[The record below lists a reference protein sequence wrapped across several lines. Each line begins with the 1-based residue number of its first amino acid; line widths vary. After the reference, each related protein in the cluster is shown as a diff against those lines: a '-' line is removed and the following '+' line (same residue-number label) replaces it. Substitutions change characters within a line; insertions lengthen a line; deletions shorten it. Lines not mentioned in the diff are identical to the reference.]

1 MGTTIEE
8 IRVVQAGPH
17 SHHDALWLA
26 DAAGKECLES
36 AGVLPTDVD
45 LLINVGLYRDRILGE
60 PALASLV
67 QEDIGINPEDPHPGG
82 HGSFSFDVANGA
94 CGALTALQLADRF
107 LQAGTIQK
115 ALIVSSDADPG
126 HRLASSFPFRPA
138 GGAVL
143 CVHDTTQRGL
153 LGHVHWTT
161 VTDERH
167 AWRATVGSDGGH
179 NRLHIEMGPTFCDDA
194 GVAAAKVAGEALAA
208 GGLTPDDLAVVVA
221 APAYPTFVRSFTTQ
235 RYRPGA
241 SDHVRRR
248 APPHGVVRSG
258 PRLRTRERPADSQR
272 NRTARVCRFRHH
284 RRRRSLSKLTSR
296 TLWTIRNRRV

>member
-45 LLINVGLYRDRILGE
+45 LLINAGLYRDRILGE

-67 QEDIGINPEDPHPGG
+67 QEDIGINPEDPHQGG

-107 LQAGTIQK
+107 LQAGTIRK

-143 CVHDTTQRGL
+143 CVHDTTRRGL

-194 GVAAAKVAGEALAA
+194 GVAAAKVAAEALAA

-221 APAYPTFVRSFTTQ
+221 APAYPTFVRSFTSHSDIDPERVITSGDE
-235 RYRPGA
+235 RLHTVSLVAALDYAHANGLLTRNGIALLVCAGSGITAGAALYR
-241 SDHVRRR
+241 S
-248 APPHGVVRSG
+248 
-258 PRLRTRERPADSQR
+258 
-272 NRTARVCRFRHH
+272 
-284 RRRRSLSKLTSR
+284 
-296 TLWTIRNRRV
+296 

>member
-1 MGTTIEE
+1 MWPRRLKE
-8 IRVVQAGPH
+8 IRVVQAGRH

-26 DAAGKECLES
+26 DAAGTECLEG

-45 LLINVGLYRDRILGE
+45 LLINAGLYRDRILGE

-67 QEDIGINPEDPHPGG
+67 QEDVGINPEDPHPGG

-107 LQAGTIQK
+107 LQAGTIRR
-115 ALIVSSDADPG
+115 ALIVTSDADPG
-126 HRLASSFPFRPA
+126 HHLAASFPFRPA

-153 LGHVHWTT
+153 GDVHWTT
-161 VTDERH
+161 VADEGH
-167 AWRATVGSDGGH
+167 AWRATVGLEGGH

-194 GVAAAKVAGEALAA
+194 GVAAAKVAAEALAA

-221 APAYPTFVRSFTTQ
+221 APAYATFVHSFTSHSDIDPERVITSGDE
-235 RYRPGA
+235 RLHTVSFVAALDYAHANGLLTRNGIALLVCAGSGITAGAALYR
-241 SDHVRRR
+241 S
-248 APPHGVVRSG
+248 
-258 PRLRTRERPADSQR
+258 
-272 NRTARVCRFRHH
+272 
-284 RRRRSLSKLTSR
+284 
-296 TLWTIRNRRV
+296 